1 MLKDKM
7 KNNNWQARFKNEK
20 KHFHSS
26 PIPVLTFIKLHK
38 KSHWTSFI
46 FCHNIYYFL
55 KYRIISTT
63 YQHTTLKTICH
74 LTGSEGTAFKT
85 WYNTHKSYKLFI
97 SSWWSQKHI
106 HHIWYTKTSFLPW
119 KITLSKQANQSYLV
133 NVINLCATVWIAQ

>member
-1 MLKDKM
+1 M

-20 KHFHSS
+20 KHFHNS

-38 KSHWTSFI
+38 KTIGPLLSFATTFII
-46 FCHNIYYFL
+46 FWNTESYQQL
-55 KYRIISTT
+55 IST
-63 YQHTTLKTICH
+63 QLLKQVFISLVVKGQLSRLGC
-74 LTGSEGTAFKT
+74 K
-85 WYNTHKSYKLFI
+85 THKSYKLFI